1 MLHKEFAL
9 SPDILTGV
17 EGEKVAVYLL
27 NNREIMNDSHKADGR
42 LAHLLKMSHGVKS
55 VAVAIDSIVDY
66 DLQSFKLKLKES
78 FSL

>member
-1 MLHKEFAL
+1 M

-27 NNREIMNDSHKADGR
+27 NNREIMHDSHKADGR
-42 LAHLLKMSHGVKS
+42 LSHLLNMNHGVKS

-66 DLQSFKLKLKES
+66 DLQSFKLKLKDS

>member
-1 MLHKEFAL
+1 M

-27 NNREIMNDSHKADGR
+27 NNREIMHDSHKADGK
-42 LAHLLKMSHGVKS
+42 LAHLLSMSHGVKS

-66 DLQSFKLKLKES
+66 DL
-78 FSL
+78 